1 MHLVRRQYIYM
12 NISNVITLQILPTNK
27 KILHEEKTTRKKTVS
42 MICILHIERVLK
54 GKSKQIK
61 QRLVKYADVFRK
73 NQHRNCFSRI
83 SKTDSLYVRA
93 RARCSLFHFVRAGN
107 DLAASAQM

>member
-27 KILHEEKTTRKKTVS
+27 IILHEEKPTMMVS

-83 SKTDSLYVRA
+83 SKTDSLCVRA
-93 RARCSLFHFVRAGN
+93 SARCSLFHFVWAEN

>member
-27 KILHEEKTTRKKTVS
+27 KILHEEKPTRKKTVS

-61 QRLVKYADVFRK
+61 QRLVKYTDVFRK

-83 SKTDSLYVRA
+83 SKTDSLCVCA
-93 RARCSLFHFVRAGN
+93 RARCSFFHFVRAGN

>member
-1 MHLVRRQYIYM
+1 
-12 NISNVITLQILPTNK
+12 
-27 KILHEEKTTRKKTVS
+27 

-61 QRLVKYADVFRK
+61 QRLVKYTDVFRK

-83 SKTDSLYVRA
+83 SKTDSLCVCKRA
-93 RARCSLFHFVRAGN
+93 SDVHYFILFGLGMTWLHRLKYNYEWKYEEISNSKSDIIYLIRYKFFA
-107 DLAASAQM
+107 